1 MRVQME
7 GQTLRL
13 RVDEAELAR
22 LLSGGFA
29 ENCTHLPDGRTEIQ
43 RIRLADAL
51 AWRRENAIW
60 NIDIPEADLRALS
73 DRLPS
78 REGLRFDLRASTT
91 HSLEVLFDVDV
102 RDSARR
108 RFHKSTEGDAS

>member
-1 MRVQME
+1 MRVQLK

-29 ENCTHLPDGRTEIQ
+29 ENCTLLPDGRTEVQ
-43 RIRLADAL
+43 RIRLADTL
-51 AWRRENAIW
+51 AWRREDAIW
-60 NIDIPEADLRALS
+60 NIDIPQADVRALS

-78 REGLRFDLRASTT
+78 RDGLRFDLRASMAHT
-91 HSLEVLFDVDV
+91 LEVLFDVDV

-108 RFHKSTEGDAS
+108 RLHKPTEGDAS

>member
-29 ENCTHLPDGRTEIQ
+29 ENCTLLPDGRVEIQ
-43 RIRLADAL
+43 RIRVADTL
-51 AWRRENAIW
+51 AWRREDAIW
-60 NIDIPEADLRALS
+60 NIDIPQADVRALS

-78 REGLRFDLRASTT
+78 RDGLRFDFRASTAQT
-91 HSLEVLFDVDV
+91 LEVLFDVDV

-108 RFHKSTEGDAS
+108 RLHKTTEGDAS

>member
-13 RVDEAELAR
+13 RVDETELAR

-29 ENCTHLPDGRTEIQ
+29 ENRTLLPDGRTEIQ
-43 RIRLADAL
+43 RVRVADAL
-51 AWRRENAIW
+51 AWRREEAIW
-60 NIDIPEADLRALS
+60 NIDIPESDVRTLS

-78 REGLRFDLRASTT
+78 RDGLRFDFHASAT

-102 RDSARR
+102 RDSTRR
-108 RFHKSTEGDAS
+108 RLHKSTEGDAS

>member
-1 MRVQME
+1 MRVQLE

-29 ENCTHLPDGRTEIQ
+29 ENCTLLPDGRTEVQ
-43 RIRLADAL
+43 RIRLADTL
-51 AWRRENAIW
+51 AWRREDAIW
-60 NIDIPEADLRALS
+60 NIDIPQADVRALS

-78 REGLRFDLRASTT
+78 RDGLRFDLRGSTVHT
-91 HSLEVLFDVDV
+91 LEVLFDVDV

-108 RFHKSTEGDAS
+108 RLHKPTEGDAS

>member
-29 ENCTHLPDGRTEIQ
+29 ENCTLLPDGRAEIQ

-51 AWRRENAIW
+51 AWQREDSIW
-60 NIDIPEADLRALS
+60 NIDIPETDVRALS

-78 REGLRFDLRASTT
+78 RDGLRFDFRGSAA
-91 HSLEVLFDVDV
+91 HPLEVLFDVDV

-108 RFHKSTEGDAS
+108 RFHNSSEGEAS

>member
-1 MRVQME
+1 
-7 GQTLRL
+7 
-13 RVDEAELAR
+13 
-22 LLSGGFA
+22 
-29 ENCTHLPDGRTEIQ
+29 
-43 RIRLADAL
+43 
-51 AWRRENAIW
+51 
-60 NIDIPEADLRALS
+60 LS

>member
-1 MRVQME
+1 ME

-29 ENCTHLPDGRTEIQ
+29 ENHTLLPDGRSEIQ
-43 RIRLADAL
+43 RIRVAQAL
-51 AWRRENAIW
+51 AWWREDAIW
-60 NIDIPEADLRALS
+60 NIDLPEADVRALS

-78 REGLRFDLRASTT
+78 RDGLRFDFRASAA

-102 RDSARR
+102 RDSTRR

>member
-29 ENCTHLPDGRTEIQ
+29 ENCTLLPDGHTQIQ
-43 RIRLADAL
+43 RIRLADSL
-51 AWRRENAIW
+51 AWRREEAIW
-60 NIDIPEADLRALS
+60 NIDIPEADARALS

-78 REGLRFDLRASTT
+78 RDGLRFDIRVSAN

-108 RFHKSTEGDAS
+108 RLHKPTEGDAS